1 MTSRPHKSRYEEC
14 CLSSLQSPGGARPRP
29 AAQDTA
35 PRCRRLPAEAPSAK
49 MPTPPTTRGSM
60 GKARARC
67 LSGATQPRRHARSL
81 ASPRRASVAPARRR
95 PRGARGAPS
104 GTPPQHATLR
114 RRRLAGGAASAA
126 ALGVARGKVSHVPV
140 CHTVCHGAL
149 ERVEQRRI
157 MAHALQAPLYMA
169 TCEDV
174 HTEGGEFATALAAV
188 HALQPLDAPTSACPQ
203 ANTPRARAAAAAAR
217 GAGRPWARGGRR

>member
-49 MPTPPTTRGSM
+49 MPTPPTTRESM

-67 LSGATQPRRHARSL
+67 VSGATQPRRHARSL

-114 RRRLAGGAASAA
+114 RRRLAGGAASARRSA
-126 ALGVARGKVSHVPV
+126 WGAREGEPCARLPHCLPR
-140 CHTVCHGAL
+140 CPRAGRATPYHGPRSAGT
-149 ERVEQRRI
+149 
-157 MAHALQAPLYMA
+157 PLYGHLRGC
-169 TCEDV
+169 T
-174 HTEGGEFATALAAV
+174 HGGGGV
-188 HALQPLDAPTSACPQ
+188 RHSPGGG
-203 ANTPRARAAAAAAR
+203 ARAST
-217 GAGRPWARGGRR
+217 P